1 MVKSEII
8 LKLSKKI
15 HPKLKKSDL
24 ETILDTLVN
33 TIIEGINEKKSCEL
47 RKFGRFSP
55 KRIKGRTNA
64 RNPKSGQIIQT
75 KDKIEKKVHNKKLE
89 FGEFQDL
96 KLEITNRNFKKN

>member
-8 LKLSKKI
+8 SKLSKKI

-24 ETILDTLVN
+24 EKILDTLISTIVN
-33 TIIEGINEKKSCEL
+33 GIKENKSCEL

-55 KRIKGRTNA
+55 KKIKGRTNA

-75 KDKIEKKVHNKKLE
+75 KDKNSISFKMSKELMN
-89 FGEFQDL
+89 
-96 KLEITNRNFKKN
+96 EINTKEREIN

>member
-55 KRIKGRTNA
+55 KKIKGRTNA

-75 KDKIEKKVHNKKLE
+75 KDKNSITFKMSKELMNEINKKE
-89 FGEFQDL
+89 R
-96 KLEITNRNFKKN
+96 EIN